1 MEKEILRADGEYR
14 RKFIVR
20 ISLLYIAAAAVGGA
34 LIFWGHP
41 WMKGYLKTLEPSAAL
56 TLITRS
62 LMGIFLSILPVCG
75 FIFWQGRKIIV
86 SERFP
91 VPGAKVM
98 RDTEVIRGARAVA
111 RGRLLV
117 GMSLVLACLALVA
130 AFYFPYWINELAA
143 SQKRF
148 QQSSPGHGQLV

>member
-20 ISLLYIAAAAVGGA
+20 ISILYIAAAAVGGA
-34 LIFWGHP
+34 LIVWGHP
-41 WMKGYLKTLEPSAAL
+41 WMKGYLKTLEPRAAL
-56 TLITRS
+56 TFITWS
-62 LMGIFLSILPVCG
+62 LMGLFLSILPLCG
-75 FIFWQGRKIIV
+75 FIFWQGRKIMV

-91 VPGAKVM
+91 APGTKVL

-117 GMSLVLACLALVA
+117 GVSLVLACLALAA
-130 AFYFPYWINELAA
+130 AFYFPYWLNELAA

-148 QQSSPGHGQLV
+148 QQSSPGHGQQV